1 MTPKRPRT
9 EVGRGER
16 RSPPEAVPSERRSQ
30 PEAAPSEPA
39 EPSPEVRFER
49 VGAGGERLQKVLAR
63 AGIASRRA
71 AEALI
76 VAGRVRVNGRVE
88 TELGVRVTRQ
98 DRVELDGKRLVAEP
112 LVYVVLHKPRG
123 VVCTLKDP
131 EGRPTVGDHLRGVA
145 ARVVPVGRLDF
156 HTSGALICTNDG
168 ELLER
173 LAHPRH
179 HAPKEYVAKVKG
191 IVDEK
196 GLERLADQIVI
207 DGRPTRPAEVRLLR
221 VEGDKTWI
229 TVRLREGKN
238 RQVRR
243 LGEHAGLPVM
253 RLARVSH
260 AGITIDDLRPGEW
273 RHLTLDELKS
283 MQREFG
289 VPRRVRPPDLERS
302 PPPQLERFGPVRRER
317 TASPR
322 GREERGARPYGD
334 GPPRGRDERG
344 ARPNREGPPRGRVER
359 GARPYGGLPPRGRE
373 ERGAS
378 PYGKGKASPRGREE
392 RAARPSRGGP
402 ARGREE
408 RATRPSPRG
417 REEQGARPSRGGPPR
432 GREER
437 AARSFGNAPA
447 RERTARPNREGPPR
461 PHDERAARPARSR
474 DERPQRGARPPR
486 RR

>member
-1 MTPKRPRT
+1 
-9 EVGRGER
+9 
-16 RSPPEAVPSERRSQ
+16 
-30 PEAAPSEPA
+30 
-39 EPSPEVRFER
+39 VRFER

-88 TELGVRVTRQ
+88 SELGVRVTRK

-131 EGRPTVGDHLRGVA
+131 EGRPTVGEHLRGVS

-179 HAPKEYVAKVKG
+179 HAPKEYVAKVRG

-196 GLERLADQIVI
+196 GLARLADQIVI

-221 VEGDKTWI
+221 VEGDKTWL

-289 VPRRVRPPDLERS
+289 VPRRVRPPDIERS
-302 PPPQLERFGPVRRER
+302 PPPQLERFGPMRRER
-317 TASPR
+317 TGPPRAREAHGARPYGDAPSRSREERGARPYREGPPR
-322 GREERGARPYGD
+322 GREERGARPYRE

-344 ARPNREGPPRGRVER
+344 ARPLG
-359 GARPYGGLPPRGRE
+359 GAPPRGRE
-373 ERGAS
+373 ERGAR
-378 PYGKGKASPRGREE
+378 PPRGV
-392 RAARPSRGGP
+392 
-402 ARGREE
+402 
-408 RATRPSPRG
+408 
-417 REEQGARPSRGGPPR
+417 PPR

-437 AARSFGNAPA
+437 G
-447 RERTARPNREGPPR
+447 ARPPRGAPPR
-461 PHDERAARPARSR
+461 GRE
-474 DERPQRGARPPR
+474 ERGARPPR
-486 RR
+486 GAPPRERGARPHREGPPRANDERGARSTGARKERPPRTPRPRRR

>member
-1 MTPKRPRT
+1 MTLKRPRA
-9 EVGRGER
+9 EAGRGDHSR
-16 RSPPEAVPSERRSQ
+16 PGANAAVTRD
-30 PEAAPSEPA
+30 
-39 EPSPEVRFER
+39 EPSDAAAEETADEEAEGSPAVRFDR

-71 AEALI
+71 AELLI
-76 VAGRVRVNGRVE
+76 TAGRVRVNGRVE
-88 TELGVRVTRQ
+88 SELGVRVTRK

-131 EGRPTVGDHLRGVA
+131 EGRPSVGEHLRGVG

-179 HAPKEYVAKVKG
+179 HAPKEYVAKVRG
-191 IVDEK
+191 VVDEK
-196 GLERLADQIVI
+196 GLARLADQIVI

-221 VEGDKTWI
+221 VEGDKTWL

-260 AGITIDDLRPGEW
+260 AGITAEDLRPGEW
-273 RHLTLDELKS
+273 RHLTLDELKQL
-283 MQREFG
+283 QRDFG

-302 PPPQLERFGPVRRER
+302 PPPQLDRFGPVRRER
-317 TASPR
+317 SAPR
-322 GREERGARPYGD
+322 REAAPHARDERGARPYGGGAPRAREERGARPYG
-334 GPPRGRDERG
+334 GGAPR
-344 ARPNREGPPRGRVER
+344 AREER
-359 GARPYGGLPPRGRE
+359 GARPYGGGAPQARE
-373 ERGAS
+373 ERGAR
-378 PYGKGKASPRGREE
+378 PYGGGAPRAREE
-392 RAARPSRGGP
+392 RGARPRGGGAP
-402 ARGREE
+402 RAREE
-408 RATRPSPRG
+408 R
-417 REEQGARPSRGGPPR
+417 GARPHAAGGPPR
-432 GREER
+432 
-437 AARSFGNAPA
+437 
-447 RERTARPNREGPPR
+447 
-461 PHDERAARPARSR
+461 
-474 DERPQRGARPPR
+474 ARPPR

>member
-1 MTPKRPRT
+1 
-9 EVGRGER
+9 
-16 RSPPEAVPSERRSQ
+16 
-30 PEAAPSEPA
+30 
-39 EPSPEVRFER
+39 
-49 VGAGGERLQKVLAR
+49 
-63 AGIASRRA
+63 
-71 AEALI
+71 
-76 VAGRVRVNGRVE
+76 VE
-88 TELGVRVTRQ
+88 SELGVRVTRK

-131 EGRPTVGDHLRGVA
+131 EGRPTVGEHLRGVS

-179 HAPKEYVAKVKG
+179 HAPKEYVAKVRG
-191 IVDEK
+191 VVDEK

-260 AGITIDDLRPGEW
+260 AGITVDDLRPGEW

-302 PPPQLERFGPVRRER
+302 PPPELERFGPIRRGRSAQPGGREARGARPHRDGPPRGREER
-317 TASPR
+317 GARPPRGREERGARPPHGREERGARPPHGREERGARPYREGPPR
-322 GREERGARPYGD
+322 GREERGARPY
-334 GPPRGRDERG
+334 
-344 ARPNREGPPRGRVER
+344 REG
-359 GARPYGGLPPRGRE
+359 PPRGRE
-373 ERGAS
+373 ERGGRPMGGA
-378 PYGKGKASPRGREE
+378 PPRRREE
-392 RAARPSRGGP
+392 R
-402 ARGREE
+402 
-408 RATRPSPRG
+408 
-417 REEQGARPSRGGPPR
+417 GARPLRG
-432 GREER
+432 
-437 AARSFGNAPA
+437 AAP
-447 RERTARPNREGPPR
+447 RERETRPHREGPPR
-461 PHDERAARPARSR
+461 VRE
-474 DERPQRGARPPR
+474 ERPQRGVRPPR

>member
-9 EVGRGER
+9 EVGGDER
-16 RSPPEAVPSERRSQ
+16 RSR
-30 PEAAPSEPA
+30 PEAAPSDGGEA
-39 EPSPEVRFER
+39 SPEVRFER

-88 TELGVRVTRQ
+88 SELGVRVTRK

-131 EGRPTVGDHLRGVA
+131 EGRPTVGEHLRGVS

-179 HAPKEYVAKVKG
+179 HAPKEYVAKVRG

-196 GLERLADQIVI
+196 GLARLADQIVI

-221 VEGDKTWI
+221 VEGDKTWL

-260 AGITIDDLRPGEW
+260 AGITVEDLRPGEW

-289 VPRRVRPPDLERS
+289 VPKRVRPPDIERS
-302 PPPQLERFGPVRRER
+302 PPPQLERFGPMRRER
-317 TASPR
+317 TGPPRARETRGTRPYGDAPPRGRDERGARPYREGPPR
-322 GREERGARPYGD
+322 GREERGARPY
-334 GPPRGRDERG
+334 
-344 ARPNREGPPRGRVER
+344 REG
-359 GARPYGGLPPRGRE
+359 PPRGRE
-373 ERGAS
+373 ERGAR
-378 PYGKGKASPRGREE
+378 PFGGAAPRGREE
-392 RAARPSRGGP
+392 R
-402 ARGREE
+402 
-408 RATRPSPRG
+408 
-417 REEQGARPSRGGPPR
+417 GARPLRGAAPRERGARPHREGP
-432 GREER
+432 R
-437 AARSFGNAPA
+437 ASD
-447 RERTARPNREGPPR
+447 ERTARST
-461 PHDERAARPARSR
+461 RAR
-474 DERPQRGARPPR
+474 DERPQRGPRPPR

>member
-1 MTPKRPRT
+1 MTLKRPRT
-9 EVGRGER
+9 EAGRGER
-16 RSPPEAVPSERRSQ
+16 RSRPDPRPEPDPDAVPDE
-30 PEAAPSEPA
+30 EA
-39 EPSPEVRFER
+39 EPSPDVPFER

-71 AEALI
+71 AELLI
-76 VAGRVRVNGRVE
+76 TAGRVRVNGRVE
-88 TELGVRVTRQ
+88 SELGVRVTRK

-131 EGRPTVGDHLRGVA
+131 EGRPSVGEHLRGVG

-168 ELLER
+168 DLLEK

-179 HAPKEYVAKVKG
+179 HAPKEYVAKVRG
-191 IVDEK
+191 VVDEK
-196 GLERLADQIVI
+196 GLARLADQIVI

-221 VEGDKTWI
+221 VEGDKTWL

-260 AGITIDDLRPGEW
+260 AGITVEDLRPGEW
-273 RHLTLDELKS
+273 RHLTLDELKT

-317 TASPR
+317 PAPRRDTAPRGREERGAPR
-322 GREERGARPYGD
+322 GREERGARPFSG
-334 GPPRGRDERG
+334 G
-344 ARPNREGPPRGRVER
+344 A
-359 GARPYGGLPPRGRE
+359 PRGRE
-373 ERGAS
+373 ERGARPFS
-378 PYGKGKASPRGREE
+378 GGAPRGRE
-392 RAARPSRGGP
+392 ARPFNGGAP
-402 ARGREE
+402 RQREE
-408 RATRPSPRG
+408 R
-417 REEQGARPSRGGPPR
+417 GARPQGGGAPR
-432 GREER
+432 E
-437 AARSFGNAPA
+437 
-447 RERTARPNREGPPR
+447 
-461 PHDERAARPARSR
+461 
-474 DERPQRGARPPR
+474 RGARPPR

>member
-1 MTPKRPRT
+1 MSGKRPRR
-9 EVGRGER
+9 EAGRGER
-16 RSPPEAVPSERRSQ
+16 RSSPDVSRDDDAES
-30 PEAAPSEPA
+30 PA
-39 EPSPEVRFER
+39 EVRFER

-71 AEALI
+71 AERLI
-76 VAGRVRVNGRVE
+76 TAGRVRVNGRVE
-88 TELGVRVTRQ
+88 SELGVRVTRK

-123 VVCTLKDP
+123 VVCTLSDP
-131 EGRPTVGDHLRGVA
+131 EGRPTVGEHLRGVGV
-145 ARVVPVGRLDF
+145 RVVPVGRLDF

-179 HAPKEYVAKVKG
+179 HAPKEYVAKVRG
-191 IVDEK
+191 VVDEK

-221 VEGDKTWI
+221 VEGDKTWL

-260 AGITIDDLRPGEW
+260 AGITVEDLRPGEW
-273 RHLTLDELKS
+273 RHLTIDELKTL
-283 MQREFG
+283 QREFG

-317 TASPR
+317 PAPRREEQAARPLAGRAPR
-322 GREERGARPYGD
+322 GREERGARGF
-334 GPPRGRDERG
+334 GGASRGREERG
-344 ARPNREGPPRGRVER
+344 ART
-359 GARPYGGLPPRGRE
+359 YGGAPRGRE
-373 ERGAS
+373 ERGAR
-378 PYGKGKASPRGREE
+378 GFGGAPRGREE
-392 RAARPSRGGP
+392 RGRP
-402 ARGREE
+402 
-408 RATRPSPRG
+408 T
-417 REEQGARPSRGGPPR
+417 
-432 GREER
+432 
-437 AARSFGNAPA
+437 
-447 RERTARPNREGPPR
+447 
-461 PHDERAARPARSR
+461 
-474 DERPQRGARPPR
+474 R